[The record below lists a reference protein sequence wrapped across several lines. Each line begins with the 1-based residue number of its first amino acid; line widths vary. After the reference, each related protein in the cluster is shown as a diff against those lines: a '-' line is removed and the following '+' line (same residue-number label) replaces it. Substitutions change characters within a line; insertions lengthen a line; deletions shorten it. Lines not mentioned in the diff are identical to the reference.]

1 LKEGWHINQ
10 NPPMPD
16 HLIPTK
22 VSAKSKLSVKL
33 SDLKYP
39 EGHGFKF
46 DGEDMEAMVYEG
58 EVAIRGTLTVPESA
72 AGQTDELEITI
83 TYQACNDTGCRP
95 PKTIKL
101 TNKLAVSK
109 SGDSVKPI
117 NARLFKESPKPNKQ

>member
-1 LKEGWHINQ
+1 
-10 NPPMPD
+10 
-16 HLIPTK
+16 
-22 VSAKSKLSVKL
+22 
-33 SDLKYP
+33 LKYP

>member
-1 LKEGWHINQ
+1 
-10 NPPMPD
+10 M
-16 HLIPTK
+16 
-22 VSAKSKLSVKL
+22 
-33 SDLKYP
+33 KYP

-58 EVAIRGTLTVPESA
+58 EVAIRGILTVPESA

-109 SGDSVKPI
+109 PGDSVKPI
-117 NARLFKESPKPNKQ
+117 NTRLFKELLKPTKQ